1 MRNEKLGC
9 RTWSLH
15 KIGPK
20 RNQNVWTVDT
30 LYFVLLAQSSLF
42 VNKIIVFKNNS
53 KNIFHFL
60 QHHIL
65 HAHKDNK
72 KPFM

>member
-9 RTWSLH
+9 QTWSLH

-20 RNQNVWTVDT
+20 RNQNVWPVDT

-53 KNIFHFL
+53 KKRISLSTTSYFART
-60 QHHIL
+60 QRQ
-65 HAHKDNK
+65 
-72 KPFM
+72 